1 MLTILNT
8 LLGVIL
14 TGILGSYLTNKIGS
28 WFQHRSNLNNIKIRK
43 AEEHIK
49 AISDLSV
56 RINKSSSARRFAMLN
71 LINALATNNIKQI
84 EETRFDYKR
93 EKENWNINLGSF
105 NIELNLLNFF
115 HLAIDTLED
124 KIHHNFVMAHNCI
137 NNYLKDKD
145 SKNKPNPK
153 ELEKAGVFL
162 NNVVKETNNICFVLI
177 KESEN
182 IWKNLE
188 NDNSEPFS
196 IDNLHRAKT
205 WQLIFAIFYNPRSN
219 SLRIKSSI
227 ND

>member
-43 AEEHIK
+43 AEDHIK
-49 AISDLSV
+49 AISDLSI

-71 LINALATNNIKQI
+71 LINALANNNKQL
-84 EETRFDYKR
+84 EEIRAEYKR

-105 NIELNLLNFF
+105 NIELNLLGFF
-115 HLAIDTLED
+115 YLAIDTLED
-124 KIHHNFVMAHNCI
+124 RIHHNFVMAHDCI

-145 SKNKPNPK
+145 NERTPNPK
-153 ELEKAGVFL
+153 ELEKANRFL

-182 IWKNLE
+182 VWNDLKN
-188 NDNSEPFS
+188 DKSEPFS
-196 IDNLHRAKT
+196 IENLHRAKT

-219 SLRIKSSI
+219 PLRIKSSI
-227 ND
+227 RD